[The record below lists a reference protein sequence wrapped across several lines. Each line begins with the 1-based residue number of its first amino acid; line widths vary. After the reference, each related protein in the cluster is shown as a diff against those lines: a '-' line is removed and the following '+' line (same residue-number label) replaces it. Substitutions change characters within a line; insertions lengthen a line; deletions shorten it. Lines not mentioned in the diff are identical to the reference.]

1 MSLRAI
7 FFDAGNT
14 LLQMNYAD
22 IAAALGRH
30 GVARTAEALQHAE
43 WQARV
48 RLDAE
53 VLAHA
58 SSTESGST
66 HLRYLRYLLDGV
78 GVTDEAIIA
87 AMDAW
92 RRAYDGPGGLWNTLD
107 PHASAAL
114 DTVRAAGLR
123 TAVISNSN
131 GTIRTLVTR
140 LGLVDRLDFVIDSAE
155 EGVEKPDPRIFE
167 RALARARVE
176 ADEAA
181 YVGDLYSIDVRGARQ
196 AGLRAVL
203 LDPGRCWGERDCDRA
218 CTVLDAVELLLAGR
232 QARAGYEGRVTNG

>member
-14 LLQMNYAD
+14 LLRMNYAD
-22 IAAALGRH
+22 MAAALARH
-30 GVARTAEALQHAE
+30 GVTRTAEALQRAE

-58 SSTESGST
+58 RSTETAST

-78 GVTDEAIIA
+78 GVTDETVVA
-87 AMDAW
+87 AMEAW
-92 RRAYDGPGGLWNTLD
+92 RHAYGGPGGLWNTPD
-107 PHASAAL
+107 PQASAAL
-114 DTVRAAGLR
+114 DAVRAAGVR

-131 GTIRTLVTR
+131 GTIRAVVTR

-167 RALARARVE
+167 RALARAGVT
-176 ADEAA
+176 AGEAA
-181 YVGDLYSIDVRGARQ
+181 YIGDLYSVDVRGARG

-218 CTVLDAVELLLAGR
+218 VTILDAVELLLAGR
-232 QARAGYEGRVTNG
+232 PVPGGYEGSVTNG